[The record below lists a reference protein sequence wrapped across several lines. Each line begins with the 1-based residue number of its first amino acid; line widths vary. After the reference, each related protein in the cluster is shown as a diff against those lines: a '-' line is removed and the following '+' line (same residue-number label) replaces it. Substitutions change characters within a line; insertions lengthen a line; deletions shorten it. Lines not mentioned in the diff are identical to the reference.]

1 MEQSQRLVCPRVLE
15 VDVEKM
21 VNTALIQEMREKGVI
36 TPNEVLYEVGDL
48 YVAEDVVTRQRRT
61 VEVKS
66 YITEARRVLKG

>member
-1 MEQSQRLVCPRVLE
+1 M
-15 VDVEKM
+15 EKM
-21 VNTALIQEMREKGVI
+21 VNTVLIQEMRERGVI

>member
-1 MEQSQRLVCPRVLE
+1 M
-15 VDVEKM
+15 EKM
-21 VNTALIQEMREKGVI
+21 VNTALLQEMREEGVI

-66 YITEARRVLKG
+66 YITEARRVLRG